1 MSALRPTTLKTAAL
15 LTISAA
21 ALSLGGCAPQA
32 GAKWAADGH
41 AANVPAATPTGK
53 AVSCIPITSI
63 RESRVRDDWTIDFR
77 TGGDTWYRNTLPYR
91 CSNLGFERAFS
102 YSTSLSQLC
111 SVDIITVFRNGGGPT
126 GPLGSCGLGMFQP
139 VKLAKEGSK

>member
-1 MSALRPTTLKTAAL
+1 MSALRTAAL
-15 LTISAA
+15 LTLTTTA
-21 ALSLGGCAPQA
+21 ALSLSACAPGA
-32 GAKWAADGH
+32 GAKWAANGH
-41 AANVPAATPTGK
+41 AADVPAATPTGK
-53 AVSCIPITSI
+53 AVSCIPITAI

-77 TGGDTWYRNTLPYR
+77 TGGDTWYRSSLPYR

-111 SVDIITVFRNGGGPT
+111 NVDIITVFRNGGGPT

-139 VKLAKEGSK
+139 VKLAKDTKK

>member
-1 MSALRPTTLKTAAL
+1 MSALRPTTLRIAAFVTATAA
-15 LTISAA
+15 S
-21 ALSLGGCAPQA
+21 LSLGACAPGA

-41 AANVPAATPTGK
+41 AANVPAATPSGK
-53 AVSCIPITSI
+53 AVSCIPITAI

-111 SVDIITVFRNGGGPT
+111 NVDIITVFRNGGGPT

-139 VKLAKEGSK
+139 VKLAKETKK